1 LRRKEA
7 ADESTLLLF
16 SLHFPAIRAAAL
28 RAMSKLVLFLAD
40 GTTLDVPLKRERMTI
55 GRRADNDICLPN
67 LAVSGEHAAVVTILA
82 DSFLEDLGSTNGTLV
97 NGTPIAKHF
106 LKDGDQIDI
115 GRHILVYCV
124 DDDAVLSAD
133 FVRQSTPRSAV
144 GDLADRV
151 EPAKPFVKEI
161 KEPKDPKP
169 GSGSAMRR
177 DRTAQNALAAGAEA
191 PQVVLPRAPGPPD
204 HEPPEPQAVIKLT
217 AGSGPAREI
226 ALIKPQTTLGRGG
239 VQVVRISRI
248 GDAFLL
254 TQVEGDRPAKVNG
267 TAPPPEGINLQPG
280 DVIDLVDTRVEF
292 LGLP

>member
-1 LRRKEA
+1 
-7 ADESTLLLF
+7 
-16 SLHFPAIRAAAL
+16 
-28 RAMSKLVLFLAD
+28 MSKLVLFLAD
-40 GTTLDVPLKRERMTI
+40 GSTLDVPLKRERMTI

-97 NGTPIAKHF
+97 NGVPIAKHF
-106 LKDGDQIDI
+106 LREGDQIDI

-133 FVRQSTPRSAV
+133 FVRQSTPRSAI

-151 EPAKPFVKEI
+151 EPAKPFVKEV
-161 KEPKDPKP
+161 KEPKP

-177 DRTAQNALAAGAEA
+177 DRTAQNAAAAGVDA
-191 PQVVLPRAPGPPD
+191 QVVLPRPPGPPV
-204 HEPPEPQAVIKLT
+204 HEPPKRQALVKLT
-217 AGSGPAREI
+217 AGSAPGREV
-226 ALIKPQTTLGRGG
+226 ALTKDQTTLGRGG

-254 TQVEGDRPAKVNG
+254 TQIEGDKPAKVNG
-267 TAPPPEGINLQPG
+267 AAPPPEGIHLQPG
-280 DVIDLVDTRVEF
+280 DVIELVDTRVDF